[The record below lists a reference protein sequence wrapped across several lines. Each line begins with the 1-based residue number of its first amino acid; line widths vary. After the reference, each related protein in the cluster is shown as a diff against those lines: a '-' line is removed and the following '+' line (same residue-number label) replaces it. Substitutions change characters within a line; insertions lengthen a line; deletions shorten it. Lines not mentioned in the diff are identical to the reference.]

1 MQQTFADGVLGFVDK
16 TDLKNWLSISF
27 ERIDDYGDERGGTTV
42 TISKDGTFD
51 ISQTIAREVMPDY
64 FDKYYIDYD
73 AVAQSLNG
81 DSRFIGTVERGTA
94 RKWKK
99 A

>member
-1 MQQTFADGVLGFVDK
+1 
-16 TDLKNWLSISF
+16 
-27 ERIDDYGDERGGTTV
+27 
-42 TISKDGTFD
+42 
-51 ISQTIAREVMPDY
+51 MPDY